1 MRRGAAGLGLLLAA
15 AFLAA
20 GLAGGAHAQG
30 FLEIDAPAALESES
44 RLPLLELRGHA
55 GARATR
61 GHDVIIA
68 IDVSDSTTAY
78 SGRDLDGDGP
88 GGRTDPALWRDIA
101 ARVPD
106 PALLRPV
113 EGLDLDDS
121 VLFAELAAAGALVER
136 VDPRSLRIGIVV
148 FSDGAHV
155 AAPLGSRRERLR
167 AVLDSLRRGGFW
179 SELKGTN
186 FAEAIHTSLAELRP
200 PPEPVDP
207 KAEKKKGAPPPRPA
221 APAREASILLLS
233 DGTPTRPVHGQR
245 AQQYSV
251 EAAQDA
257 ALAGVRIYPFALGT
271 EAEPALEI
279 YQALAEISGGRFE
292 RIDRPGDAVAR
303 LRTVDLA
310 DLASLTVENVTT
322 GQPGRALRVF
332 PDGAFDAFLPLE
344 PGPNR
349 LRVTAVAA
357 DGARGALE
365 RTVVYRPG
373 SPADS
378 DQAALETQQR
388 ALLDEL
394 RRRTREVELWAE
406 IERGRSFQT
415 RELEIDVDRSG
426 GSALPEPPP
435 TPSPE

>member
-1 MRRGAAGLGLLLAA
+1 M
-15 AFLAA
+15 
-20 GLAGGAHAQG
+20 
-30 FLEIDAPAALESES
+30 
-44 RLPLLELRGHA
+44 
-55 GARATR
+55 
-61 GHDVIIA
+61 IIA
-68 IDVSDSTTAY
+68 IDVSDSTMAS

-88 GGRTDPALWRDIA
+88 DGRTDPALWRDIV
-101 ARVPD
+101 ARAPEAV
-106 PALLRPV
+106 LVRPL

-121 VLFAELAAAGALVER
+121 VLFAELAAAAALVER

-148 FSDGAHV
+148 FSDRAHV
-155 AAPLGSRRERLR
+155 AAPLGSRREQLR

-200 PPEPVDP
+200 PPDPVDP
-207 KAEKKKGAPPPRPA
+207 KAKPKPKEAPPPRA
-221 APAREASILLLS
+221 SAPAREASILLLS
-233 DGTPTRPVHGQR
+233 DGAPTRPVHAER

-257 ALAGVRIYPFALGT
+257 AVEGVRVYPFALGS

-279 YQALAEISGGRFE
+279 YQALATTTGGRFE

-303 LRTVDLA
+303 LRVVDLA
-310 DLASLTVENVTT
+310 DLASIAVENLTS
-322 GQPGRALRVF
+322 GQAGRAVRVF

-344 PGPNR
+344 AGPNR
-349 LRVTAVAA
+349 VRVTAVAV
-357 DGARGALE
+357 DGARSALE

-373 SPADS
+373 APDDPDRGSL
-378 DQAALETQQR
+378 AAQQR

-415 RELEIDVDRSG
+415 RELELDVQRPAVGADV
-426 GSALPEPPP
+426 PEAAPQPPP
-435 TPSPE
+435 E

>member
-1 MRRGAAGLGLLLAA
+1 M
-15 AFLAA
+15 
-20 GLAGGAHAQG
+20 
-30 FLEIDAPAALESES
+30 LE
-44 RLPLLELRGHA
+44 
-55 GARATR
+55 
-61 GHDVIIA
+61 
-68 IDVSDSTTAY
+68 
-78 SGRDLDGDGP
+78 
-88 GGRTDPALWRDIA
+88 
-101 ARVPD
+101 
-106 PALLRPV
+106 
-113 EGLDLDDS
+113 
-121 VLFAELAAAGALVER
+121 
-136 VDPRSLRIGIVV
+136 
-148 FSDGAHV
+148 
-155 AAPLGSRRERLR
+155 
-167 AVLDSLRRGGFW
+167 SLRRGGFW

-186 FAEAIHTSLAELRP
+186 FAEAIHASLAELRP

-207 KAEKKKGAPPPRPA
+207 KAEKKGAPPPRPA

-233 DGTPTRPVHGQR
+233 DGTPTRPVDGQR

-332 PDGAFDAFLPLE
+332 PDGAFDAFLP
-344 PGPNR
+344 
-349 LRVTAVAA
+349 
-357 DGARGALE
+357 ARG
-365 RTVVYRPG
+365 RPEPLARHRG
-373 SPADS
+373 RRGRRARIPGAHGPQRGPAADS
-378 DQAALETQQR
+378 DPAALETQQR

-415 RELEIDVDRSG
+415 RELEYASTSTAPVGARCPSRLQFRLPSEVKHHHVARASFRHARRRSW
-426 GSALPEPPP
+426 
-435 TPSPE
+435 

>member
-1 MRRGAAGLGLLLAA
+1 MRLARIAASAVLLAA
-15 AFLAA
+15 CA
-20 GLAGGAHAQG
+20 AGGARAQG
-30 FLEIDAPAALESES
+30 FLELDAPSAAETESP
-44 RLPLLELRGHA
+44 LPLFEVKGHA

-68 IDVSDSTTAY
+68 IDVSDSTTAS

-88 GGRTDPALWRDIA
+88 AGRTDPALWRDVA

-106 PALLRPV
+106 PALLKPLA
-113 EGLDLDDS
+113 ELDLDDS

-148 FSDGAHV
+148 FSDHARV

-167 AVLDSLRRGGFW
+167 AVLDDLRRGGFW

-186 FAEAIHTSLAELRP
+186 FAEAIHASLAELRP
-200 PPEPVDP
+200 PPPPVDP
-207 KAEKKKGAPPPRPA
+207 DADPKDAPPPRPP
-221 APAREASILLLS
+221 PAREASILLLS
-233 DGTPTRPVHGQR
+233 DGTPTRPVHGTR
-245 AQQYSV
+245 AQQFSV

-257 ALAGVRIYPFALGT
+257 AVAGVRVYPFALGT

-279 YQALAEISGGRFE
+279 YAALAAVTGGRFE

-310 DLASLTVENVTT
+310 DLSSLAVENATS
-322 GQPGRALRVF
+322 GQAGRALRVF
-332 PDGAFDAFLPLE
+332 PDGAFDAFVPLE

-357 DGARGALE
+357 DGARAAVE

-373 SPADS
+373 AAGD
-378 DQAALETQQR
+378 AALDAQQR

-406 IERGRSFQT
+406 IERGRSFQVK
-415 RELEIDVDRSG
+415 ELELDMEPG
-426 GSALPEPPP
+426 GGQLPA
-435 TPSPE
+435 PSPSPPE